1 MNRAEETL
9 RAVRTQ
15 KEESYQKA
23 RRAKN
28 EEEYDH
34 WMNDIKMLDKEEM
47 DLLKQLGVKK

>member
-1 MNRAEETL
+1 MNRLEETL

-15 KEESYQKA
+15 KEVVKKKA
-23 RRAKN
+23 SKAKN

-34 WMNDIKMLDKEEM
+34 WMNDVKMLDKEEI

>member
-9 RAVRTQ
+9 RAIRTR
-15 KEESYQKA
+15 KTVTMKKA
-23 RRAKN
+23 KKAKT

-47 DLLKQLGVKK
+47 DLLKHLEK